1 MADVNIKKI
10 INDLGV
16 TDWGKDKES
25 QLKATQLLKGISLS
39 DEKIANDFMKALSDS
54 STSIAK
60 KLLSGSKDD
69 KAEDKNESKLVD
81 RTNLILEGM
90 ENLAKP
96 ELKNTI
102 QTKTINITTIISNIS
117 SILIPPTFYCF
128 FYKLFLC

>member
-10 INDLGV
+10 IGDLGT
-16 TDWGKDKES
+16 TDWGKDNES

-69 KAEDKNESKLVD
+69 KAEDKNESALVSK
-81 RTNLILEGM
+81 TNVILEGLD
-90 ENLAKP
+90 ELDKP

-102 QTKTINITTIISNIS
+102 QTKTINRANE
-117 SILIPPTFYCF
+117 L
-128 FYKLFLC
+128 L